1 MFHGVTITSTMF
13 HGMKRINLVVPDEFH
28 DKLMAEKPVHKMLSS
43 FCLDLI
49 AAELDR
55 VAKLAPCPAHAGN
68 SEVHVIQRDE
78 CVRIT
83 PTAVEKTSLPSIDVG
98 EDVGKGVQRETPKK
112 PLNKEIPS
120 ELMMHHDLIDTFWR
134 VKKGSKSQ
142 TAWNLLMTELKKI
155 KAAYDDDRLQEQLE
169 LGVNGLWTGITLRN
183 MQRFEQPA
191 KKAAEPELKHPA
203 YRDFTAERLEAEAA
217 AQNILDELF

>member
-1 MFHGVTITSTMF
+1 MTG
-13 HGMKRINLVVPDEFH
+13 KRINLTVPDEFH
-28 DKLMAEKPVHKMLSS
+28 EKLLAEKPVHKTLAAY
-43 FCLDLI
+43 CLDLI
-49 AAELDR
+49 AESLDSNLDT

-183 MQRFEQPA
+183 MQRFEQPS
-191 KKAAEPELKHPA
+191 KKAPEPEPKHPA
-203 YRDFTAERLEAEAA
+203 YRDFTAERLEQEAA
-217 AQNILDELF
+217 TNNILKELF